1 MTTSVNAYP
10 GLTDEEKAVSL
21 FLGMG
26 NTITGPDQ
34 TYVGMDGTAVNQ
46 TGQFRMANPDGS
58 YSVQGLPRSN
68 LQTFGAAQSV
78 NVGGFQLPGVLVL
91 AGLGSLIMKVVK

>member
-10 GLTDEEKAVSL
+10 GLTDEEKAISL

-34 TYVGMDGTAVNQ
+34 TYIGMDGTAVNP
-46 TGQFRMANPDGS
+46 TGQYRMANPDGS

-68 LQTFGAAQSV
+68 LQSFGQSV
-78 NVGGFQLPGVLVL
+78 NVGGMQLPGVLVL
-91 AGLGSLIMKVVK
+91 GLIGYVLMKVVK